1 MEFKMNLMKKVFF
14 IHAIIEMI
22 GGIVVLFKPTWLLMS
37 DGQVLDTIIVAKLY
51 GLLAL
56 TFGALTFMLSR
67 IFEYTDTFK
76 KIGLILMFFHLMVSF
91 QMYAAYNQGSVSNL
105 GPFGLHMILAIL
117 FFGAHMME
125 LNKYPMTKEVNEF
138 K

>member
-1 MEFKMNLMKKVFF
+1 MNLKKKVFF

-125 LNKYPMTKEVNEF
+125 LNKYPTTKEVNEF